1 MLSRRLIQ
9 MIEKHSDEIAQ
20 QVLDEV
26 RKDKILRRYHEL
38 PDALV
43 RSRFE
48 NVAVHLGQWLAES
61 DEPTLA
67 RHFEALGRERF
78 EEQVPLYEVIHAA
91 QIFKR
96 RLLEFTREHCFES
109 TPIEV
114 HAELELERLL
124 SAFFDRIVFHTARGY
139 EETLAEETAVIWKH
153 GSGRKQAVYPDEVF
167 IPEDQETRLPRGGC
181 RSRSA

>member
-1 MLSRRLIQ
+1 MLSTRLIE

-20 QVLDEV
+20 QILDEV
-26 RKDKILRRYHEL
+26 REDKILRRYHEL
-38 PDALV
+38 PDALL

-48 NVAVHLGQWLAES
+48 NVGVHLSQWLGES
-61 DEPTLA
+61 DEPALA
-67 RHFEALGRERF
+67 RHFEGVGRERF

-96 RLLEFTREHCFES
+96 RLVEYTREHCFES

-124 SAFFDRIVFHTARGY
+124 NAFFDRIVFHIARGY
-139 EETLAEETAVIWKH
+139 EEALAEEIAVIWKH
-153 GSGRKQAVYPDEVF
+153 GAGRKQAVYPDEVF
-167 IPEDQETRLPRGGC
+167 IPEDQGN
-181 RSRSA
+181 